1 MGEEQGDLELEG
13 GAMEGGRRPTGV
25 APAGGATRG
34 GLAPGQRW
42 SLSRKREVVLR
53 LLRGESVEAVS
64 RELGVEIYRLE
75 KWRDKGL
82 SGIDAGLKE
91 REGDPVQ
98 AGLDAAMKRIG
109 ELTMQ
114 NELLWQ
120 RVRCGGGCTSGKART
135 TSVSQAGASAHAG
148 EPTAVPL
155 PWPTRESP
163 RPTTVRSSRRLRT
176 SCGARTARRH
186 SRMTK
191 DGCRCSP
198 PSSTGTP
205 SA

>member
-1 MGEEQGDLELEG
+1 MGEEQRNLEVE
-13 GAMEGGRRPTGV
+13 
-25 APAGGATRG
+25 GGATRG
-34 GLAPGQRW
+34 GLSPGQRW
-42 SLSRKREVVLR
+42 SVARKREVVLR
-53 LLRGESVEAVS
+53 LLRGESVEGLS

-120 RVRCGGGCTSGKART
+120 RVRKPG
-135 TSVSQAGASAHAG
+135 
-148 EPTAVPL
+148 PL
-155 PWPTRESP
+155 AKG
-163 RPTTVRSSRRLRT
+163 RSS
-176 SCGARTARRH
+176 
-186 SRMTK
+186 K
-191 DGCRCSP
+191 
-198 PSSTGTP
+198 
-205 SA
+205 